1 MNSFMEKLENGL
13 NKYLMPLADKINR
26 NKVMT
31 AIKEGMMSSLP
42 VTLIASVALILSNFP
57 FLSDFAPS
65 VDAIFKED
73 IFTNK
78 SYYIGITSYIC
89 NYRYSKKLF

>member
-31 AIKEGMMSSLP
+31 AIKKG
-42 VTLIASVALILSNFP
+42 
-57 FLSDFAPS
+57 
-65 VDAIFKED
+65 
-73 IFTNK
+73 
-78 SYYIGITSYIC
+78 
-89 NYRYSKKLF
+89 